1 MIASVSRTLDNFFVK
16 ICVIVKRVITNI
28 KKISNE
34 KDCDTENNTKN
45 QKDIPNVTTNDL
57 NLGEE
62 NSNLNW
68 IN

>member
-16 ICVIVKRVITNI
+16 TCVIVKRVITNI

-45 QKDIPNVTTNDL
+45 QKDR
-57 NLGEE
+57 NLDIYTYFR
-62 NSNLNW
+62 NY
-68 IN
+68 